1 MFRKKIKKGF
11 TLIEILIAASL
22 FVVVTTMT
30 TMILFDIINTEKRTN
45 ILSAVY
51 DDARVVMEQIATMI
65 HENAIDYD
73 EYYSV
78 NVIQKANDEI
88 AYGMYHGVYS
98 GRFYDPG
105 LTYDGAG
112 VGSQG
117 DNPENL
123 GVECSDITPPLS
135 ISECKIIYKSSKDK
149 NTGKNP
155 YEGSGDE
162 EDTGNAFCDGN
173 VAAPAGGSG
182 CGNYET
188 SEDHNGASAVH
199 DELFLLS
206 PDGTK
211 KTIIAKIDTV
221 NGGTDF
227 SIGILEL
234 IGMDS
239 DQNGMVDLF
248 TCATDYSCD
257 SAQAN
262 IALYLVTPLIL
273 NPFPADIPA
282 GLSISTRSD
291 KSAFIPITPFRS
303 TVSSLKFIISPVE
316 DPYKAYAEAEM
327 QTHPAVTILLTMEPS
342 ADEKARYP
350 GQNPPPIYIQRTV
363 TAGVHGKVESYP
375 PTNELGWMSALIQ
388 SL

>member
-78 NVIQKANDEI
+78 NVIQHNTGV

-105 LTYDGAG
+105 LTYDNLG
-112 VGSQG
+112 VGKQG
-117 DNPENL
+117 ENPENL
-123 GVECSDITPPLS
+123 GVECSDVPPPPS

-155 YEGSGDE
+155 YEGSGDDNE
-162 EDTGNAFCDGN
+162 NTGNAFCDEN
-173 VAAPAGGSG
+173 VSPAGAGG
-182 CGNYET
+182 CSNYKT
-188 SEDHNGASAVH
+188 SENHALAVH

-211 KTIIAKIDTV
+211 KTIIAKMASLT
-221 NGGTDF
+221 NNQPTPDF

-257 SAQAN
+257 STPAK
-262 IALYLVTPLIL
+262 IASYLVTPLAQ
-273 NPFPADIPA
+273 NPFPGILDQTDIPA
-282 GLSISTRSD
+282 GFSIS
-291 KSAFIPITPFRS
+291 
-303 TVSSLKFIISPVE
+303 
-316 DPYKAYAEAEM
+316 
-327 QTHPAVTILLTMEPS
+327 
-342 ADEKARYP
+342 
-350 GQNPPPIYIQRTV
+350 
-363 TAGVHGKVESYP
+363 
-375 PTNELGWMSALIQ
+375 
-388 SL
+388 